1 MGRDI
6 QAIKISGE
14 DRRRYRDKVRRS
26 LDVFARMLRE
36 RLFEENPS
44 TVGQEIELNLV
55 DEHGMPSMRNA
66 AVLDAI
72 ASPAWATEVGQFNL
86 EINVPPRMMD
96 GDSLATLET
105 ELRADLNAADARART
120 VGSHLVMVGILPTLA
135 EHDVNEGTMS
145 ANERY
150 RVLNEQIFAARGEDM
165 SISIDGSEQLLTHTD
180 SITPEAACTSVQLHT
195 QVSPDAFA
203 AYWNAAQAI
212 AGVQVAL
219 AANSPYLF
227 GRQLWHETRIP
238 LFEQSTD
245 TRPDELKEQGVRPR
259 VWFGERWITS
269 VFDLFE
275 ENLRY
280 FPALLPICEEE
291 DPLAVLDRGSIP
303 QLAEMSLHNGT
314 IYRWNRPVYGVVDGR
329 PHLRVE
335 NRVLPAGPT
344 IADVV
349 ANAAFYYGLVR
360 SLAEAQ
366 RPIWTQM
373 SFTTAAENLQ
383 EAARHGLDA
392 QLYWPGV
399 GDTPVAEL
407 ILRRLLPLARE
418 GLSRWGVD
426 EAVAGRLLGI
436 IEQRCL
442 TGQTGAAWQIATV
455 DRTDRTQRPGPP
467 GGAAPD
473 DPALHRPHALQRA
486 RAYLERRLTRTPH
499 RDQRYTGGG
508 EGQPGQP
515 QHGQPLAQHGPGQHD
530 RHRRVE
536 RGEHRGDRQETRVA
550 GEEEQDG
557 AGRPGRPRD
566 HRQQPRPGLPG
577 SRTLRVA
584 TATARAAVSSVTWV
598 AATGHRP
605 LPEPARSSP
614 MNSSAKHAPATRP
627 TTTPA
632 IGRPAVGWRPRWP
645 APPRR
650 WPVAEAALAET
661 PTMAGRAS
669 TIPISARVV
678 GRSPN
683 SSPASTEKPA
693 APTALIGPA
702 TLNAACRNPR
712 YSASAPVVP
721 PRPATAPQARAA
733 AAGRWGAAKG
743 SAAVTASAL
752 TAEASSVTWMTPAR
766 REASPAAKSEAP

>member
-14 DRRRYRDKVRRS
+14 DRRKYRDKVRRS

-36 RLFEENPS
+36 RLFEEDPS

-66 AVLDAI
+66 DVLDAI
-72 ASPAWATEVGQFNL
+72 ASPDWATEVGQFNL
-86 EINVPPRMMD
+86 EINVPPRVLD
-96 GDSLATLET
+96 GDALATLET

-165 SISIDGSEQLLTHTD
+165 SISIDGPEQLLTHTD
-180 SITPEAACTSVQLHT
+180 SITPEAACTSVQLHL

-203 AYWNAAQAI
+203 DYWNAAQAI

-219 AANSPYLF
+219 AANSPFLF
-227 GRQLWHETRIP
+227 GRQLWHETRIT
-238 LFEQSTD
+238 LFEQATD

-280 FPALLPICEEE
+280 FPALLPICEQE

-303 QLAEMSLHNGT
+303 QLAEMNLHNGT
-314 IYRWNRPVYGVVDGR
+314 VYRWNRPVYGVVGER

-373 SFTTAAENLQ
+373 SFTTAAENLH

-399 GDTPVAEL
+399 GDTPVSEL
-407 ILRRLLPLARE
+407 VLRRLLPLARE
-418 GLSRWGVD
+418 GLDRWGVD

-436 IEQRCL
+436 IERRCL
-442 TGQTGAAWQIATV
+442 TGQTGAAWQMST
-455 DRTDRTQRPGPP
+455 
-467 GGAAPD
+467 
-473 DPALHRPHALQRA
+473 
-486 RAYLERRLTRTPH
+486 
-499 RDQRYTGGG
+499 
-508 EGQPGQP
+508 
-515 QHGQPLAQHGPGQHD
+515 
-530 RHRRVE
+530 
-536 RGEHRGDRQETRVA
+536 
-550 GEEEQDG
+550 
-557 AGRPGRPRD
+557 
-566 HRQQPRPGLPG
+566 
-577 SRTLRVA
+577 
-584 TATARAAVSSVTWV
+584 
-598 AATGHRP
+598 
-605 LPEPARSSP
+605 
-614 MNSSAKHAPATRP
+614 
-627 TTTPA
+627 
-632 IGRPAVGWRPRWP
+632 
-645 APPRR
+645 
-650 WPVAEAALAET
+650 VAELT
-661 PTMAGRAS
+661 S
-669 TIPISARVV
+669 
-678 GRSPN
+678 RSG
-683 SSPASTEKPA
+683 
-693 APTALIGPA
+693 LD
-702 TLNAACRNPR
+702 
-712 YSASAPVVP
+712 
-721 PRPATAPQARAA
+721 
-733 AAGRWGAAKG
+733 
-743 SAAVTASAL
+743 
-752 TAEASSVTWMTPAR
+752 R
-766 REASPAAKSEAP
+766 REALRQMTQRYIEHMHSNEPVHTWPVGLGIGGVRHRWD